1 MRYFNKRAKKDM
13 TRGKSSEYLLLGATK
28 AGGFMTYSPQIII
41 FIAKGGVHMSTTRI
55 GINGMGRIG
64 RTVLREIINRN
75 EGNIEVVAINNPG
88 NPAEYIHLLKYDSV
102 HGKFQAEV
110 NLEGDLLSINGKAIK
125 FFSERDPASIAW
137 SDHQVD
143 IVIDA
148 TGVFKDKA
156 GLGKHLGGTVKKVI
170 MCAPGKDLDGTFV
183 VGINHEEYNA
193 GSHDII
199 SNASCTTNCLAPVAK
214 VLNDKFGIVSGL
226 MTTIHAYTS
235 DQQLLDGSH
244 SDKRRARAAG
254 LSMVPT
260 TTGAAKAVG
269 LVIPELKG
277 KLDGYAVR
285 VPTPNV
291 SMVDLTVSLKNKAT
305 AEEINAALK
314 EASDSSLKGVLA
326 YEEEELVSID
336 YCGMRASSCVDAKLT
351 NVVDDKVKV
360 VAWYD
365 NEAGFS
371 NRVIDL
377 ATYVGSKL

>member
-1 MRYFNKRAKKDM
+1 
-13 TRGKSSEYLLLGATK
+13 
-28 AGGFMTYSPQIII
+28 
-41 FIAKGGVHMSTTRI
+41 MSTTRI

-64 RTVLREIINRN
+64 RTILREIFNRN
-75 EGNIEVVAINNPG
+75 ESNVEIVAVNNPG
-88 NPAEYIHLLKYDSV
+88 SPNEYIHLLKHDSV
-102 HGKFQAEV
+102 HGRFNAEV
-110 NLEGDLLSINGKAIK
+110 KLEGDLLSINGNSIK
-125 FFSERDPASIAW
+125 FFSERDPSNIAW
-137 SDHQVD
+137 SDYQVD
-143 IVIDA
+143 VVIDA
-148 TGVFKDKA
+148 TGVFKDKE

-183 VGINHEEYNA
+183 VGINHEEYSNEN
-193 GSHDII
+193 HNII

-214 VLNDKFGIVSGL
+214 VLNDKFGIESGL

-244 SDKRRARAAG
+244 RDKRRARAAA
-254 LSMVPT
+254 LSMIPT

-314 EASDSSLKGVLA
+314 EASESNLKGVLG
-326 YEEEELVSID
+326 YEADELVSID
-336 YCGMRASSCVDAKLT
+336 YCGMRESSCVDASLT

-360 VAWYD
+360 VSWYD

-377 ATYVGSKL
+377 AKFVGSKL